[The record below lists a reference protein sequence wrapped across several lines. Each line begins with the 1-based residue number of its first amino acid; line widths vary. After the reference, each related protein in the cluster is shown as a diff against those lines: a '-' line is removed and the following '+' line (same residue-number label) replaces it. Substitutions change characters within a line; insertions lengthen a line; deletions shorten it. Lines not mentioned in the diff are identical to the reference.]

1 MKPTKKKKKKS
12 LLNDYKLDFIL
23 LILNDIKN
31 QPKNIKKKTP
41 KKLFFLFFFFCYGKF
56 NKP

>member
-41 KKLFFLFFFFCYGKF
+41 KKLFFLFFFFFYGKF